1 MGGYCCTSNFIL
13 GLSYS
18 CRFAFTSQCSMFLP
32 LFTPL
37 KLSLHTDPLPRCP
50 GILVDVLVSSLSQSL
65 PCCVFPFTLKNN
77 DSGLLLISYSPEIA
91 FFFFSCLASLSA
103 LECVFP
109 SCQSILGHVWVVQ
122 YCPCVFPLNPASADL
137 P

>member
-18 CRFAFTSQCSMFLP
+18 YRFAFTSQCSMFLP

-37 KLSLHTDPLPRCP
+37 QLSLHTDPLPRCP
-50 GILVDVLVSSLSQSL
+50 GILVNVLVSSLSQSL

-91 FFFFSCLASLSA
+91 FFFFSLS
-103 LECVFP
+103 CVFVSVGVCFP
-109 SCQSILGHVWVVQ
+109 FLSERFGSRLGGSILSLHFSLKS
-122 YCPCVFPLNPASADL
+122 C
-137 P
+137 